1 MSQTLPGGNEV
12 VTLLVLLA
20 LFSAA
25 IIGFIMHT
33 RAEWRALRHKL
44 FRRLEGAEK
53 LSKPSGVAARLSSP
67 RWDAAFRETLERS
80 QRDFEAGGNTTAA
93 AILRAVHDGGE
104 QFPEMVRDI
113 ASRAMTPGEL
123 ESALVRLEQGLVY
136 VLVLPGRYEDRRT
149 LKRYPSLADG
159 WPEHAASI
167 RAAAGAG
174 KSPMIALLYFLGL
187 DAHDGSLL
195 VAYEGDDSRRFP
207 AALGEPPVSELN
219 SPALTYDFALS

>member
-1 MSQTLPGGNEV
+1 MSQTSPGGNEV

-25 IIGFIMHT
+25 ITGFIMHS
-33 RAEWRALRHKL
+33 RAEWGALRHKL
-44 FRRLEGAEK
+44 FRRLDGAEK

-67 RWDAAFRETLERS
+67 RWDAAFREALERS
-80 QRDFEAGGNTTAA
+80 ERDFEALGTTAA
-93 AILRAVHDGGE
+93 AAMLRAVHEGGE
-104 QFPEMVRDI
+104 KFPDLVREI
-113 ASRAMTPGEL
+113 ASRAMTRGEL
-123 ESALVRLEQGLVY
+123 ESALVRLEQGPVY
-136 VLVLPGRYEDRRT
+136 ILVLPGRHEDRRT
-149 LKRYPSLADG
+149 LKRYQSLADG
-159 WPEHAASI
+159 WPAHAAAI
-167 RAAAGAG
+167 RAASGAG
-174 KSPMIALLYFLGL
+174 KSPMIALLYFFGL